1 MQKKIMI
8 LGGNIAQQTVTSAAR
23 ELGHYV
29 ISVDY
34 LPNNPAH
41 KFADEYHNVS
51 TIDKKAVLDL
61 AKKLNIDGILTFASD
76 ISVPTVAFVADK
88 LNLPTNPI
96 KAIET
101 LTHKNLFRSFLK
113 ENGFNCPIGKSF
125 NQTQK
130 QQALDFTKKL
140 GKTCIIKPI
149 DSSGSKGVHKI
160 NDIKDFDVFWKDAL
174 SYSICKNVIVEEF
187 IERASHQTDG
197 DGFVVDGKIKVFG
210 MMDQHQDKKCSLY
223 TPVAHSFPSVQSK
236 ESLDIAKN
244 LAQKVFDLLNFKFG
258 SFNYEYITDKNGK
271 VYILEIGP
279 RAGGNMICDAY
290 KVSTGTDMAKC
301 AVQCALGLDCSEYIK
316 EDFKTCAASYV
327 LHASKDG
334 IFNEIKF
341 SNEIKSKLKEL
352 RLGVKKGDKVYKF
365 KNAKDGIGMAV
376 FEFDN
381 TEQMNYMIENIDKY
395 VKILV
400 D

>member
-8 LGGNIAQQTVTSAAR
+8 LGGNIAQQTVTLAAKK
-23 ELGHYV
+23 LGHYV

-41 KFADEYHNVS
+41 KFADEYYNVS
-51 TIDKKAVLDL
+51 TIDKIAVLNL

-76 ISVPTVAFVADK
+76 ISVPTVAFVAEK
-88 LNLPTNPI
+88 LNLPGNPVNSIEILTN
-96 KAIET
+96 
-101 LTHKNLFRSFLK
+101 KNLFRSFLK
-113 ENGFNCPIGKSF
+113 ENGFNCPRGKSF
-125 NQTQK
+125 KQSEK
-130 QQALDFTKKL
+130 QQALDFAKNL
-140 GKTCIIKPI
+140 GKACIIKPI
-149 DSSGSKGVHKI
+149 DSSGSKGVNKI
-160 NDIKDFDVFWKDAL
+160 NNIKDFDTFWEEAL
-174 SYSICKNVIVEEF
+174 SYSICKNIIIEEF
-187 IERASHQTDG
+187 IERAFHQTDG

-223 TPVAHSFPSVQSK
+223 TPVAHSFPSIQTK
-236 ESLDIAKN
+236 ESLDTAKN

-258 SFNYEYITDKNGK
+258 AFNYEYIADKNGK

-290 KVSTGTDMAKC
+290 KAATGIDMAKC
-301 AVQCALGLDCSEYIK
+301 AVQCALGLSCAEYIK
-316 EDFKTCAASYV
+316 EKFKTCASSYV
-327 LHASKDG
+327 LHSAKNG
-334 IFNEIKF
+334 VFNKIEFSSEIK
-341 SNEIKSKLKEL
+341 NKLKEL
-352 RLGVKKGDKVYKF
+352 RLAVKKGDKVNKF

-376 FEFDN
+376 FEFDDID
-381 TEQMNYMIENIDKY
+381 QMNYMIENIDKY